1 VNYEEWEQSVPET
14 IRADVLWRVTAYR
27 LALFLLDI
35 GWHDVERL
43 GQDHRTRGLADQ
55 LSRSLGSIGA
65 NLAEGYSRSTGK
77 ERAHF
82 YEYALGSARESRHWC
97 YGGRHILG
105 NAVIQH
111 RCELLEQIIRL
122 SVTMIPQQRKEGSI
136 RETGAV
142 YEVAEITASSEQSRA
157 EDLTANG
164 SESIPF
170 AES

>member
-1 VNYEEWEQSVPET
+1 MSNEKRVTSEEVDGRRLVNYEGWEQSVPET

-82 YEYALGSARESRHWC
+82 YEYALGRR
-97 YGGRHILG
+97 GRAAIG
-105 NAVIQH
+105 TMADATFS
-111 RCELLEQIIRL
+111 EMLLSSIGA
-122 SVTMIPQQRKEGSI
+122 SCSI
-136 RETGAV
+136 R
-142 YEVAEITASSEQSRA
+142 SS
-157 EDLTANG
+157 G
-164 SESIPF
+164 CW
-170 AES
+170 